1 MGFMFWVWLCVMII
15 SVIIE
20 LSTINLTSF
29 WFSIGAI
36 PALVISIFTPNK
48 VVYILIQ
55 CLVFAIV
62 SLAAIIFLRPI
73 FKKKFDSPQIA
84 TNIDSMIG
92 KVVIVET
99 EITPTQPGS
108 IKTEGIEWSAISNDE
123 RLEPGDFVTIDKVEG
138 NTFTVCK
145 FNKEKENKK

>member
-1 MGFMFWVWLCVMII
+1 MGFMFWTWLVIMIL

-20 LSTINLTSF
+20 LATINLTSF
-29 WFSIGAI
+29 WFSIGSI
-36 PALVISIFTPNK
+36 PALVISIFTPDTL
-48 VVYILIQ
+48 VYILIQ

-62 SLAAIIFLRPI
+62 SLAAIIFLRPV

-99 EITPTQPGS
+99 EISPSQPGS
-108 IKTEGIEWSAISNDE
+108 IKTEGIEWSAISNTDKF
-123 RLEPGDFVTIDKVEG
+123 EPGDFVTIAKVEG
-138 NTFTVCK
+138 NTFTVTK
-145 FNKEKENKK
+145 FNKEN